1 MWGLHRALL
10 PLCLYRYLSVP
21 SIRLSAVAVCCIS
34 PSSAGLGWA
43 GWAVSAR
50 YHLHLQ
56 CATITSTQA
65 PGIRRDETSHGILHS
80 VPALISPDLQSND
93 AVFTMCWS
101 LSHPTHPLLI
111 WPGLGW
117 AGLGAPSAVKTQNM
131 NERLEARAYSS

>member
-1 MWGLHRALL
+1 MSLQISQCVEIIRSGGVLHIA
-10 PLCLYRYLSVP
+10 
-21 SIRLSAVAVCCIS
+21 I
-34 PSSAGLGWA
+34 LGWA
-43 GWAVSAR
+43 GLGWAVSAR

-111 WPGLGW
+111 WAGLGW